1 MCPPGPRMTSEL
13 TSRDEGRQALAIT
26 AEWSE
31 VAADYDDTLA
41 EYGKVEVPGF
51 RPGRAP
57 RAAVEQ
63 RFRRQIRDDF
73 ASRCGRRLTRQAL
86 DERGLRAAAPIAVVS
101 IELEPRCSFS
111 FTAEF
116 TPLPQL
122 ELPDYTQLELDGAAD
137 DERRDEA
144 SEWLLAHT
152 PGEIPAALVRQEC
165 ERGEAGSA
173 DPGGEAWR
181 AAARRVKLLAILDQ
195 IAEEEGIH
203 VDDRD
208 VDARIARMA
217 AECGM
222 RADELHRKLERE
234 DGLTRLESL
243 LRAEQT
249 LGYLLARA
257 APNNGR
263 ENR

>member
-1 MCPPGPRMTSEL
+1 MTSEL
-13 TSRDEGRQALAIT
+13 QSRGDGRQALTIQ

-31 VAADYDDTLA
+31 VTADYEDLLA

-57 RAAVEQ
+57 RAAVER
-63 RFRRQIRDDF
+63 RFERRIRDDF
-73 ASRCGRRLTRQAL
+73 TMRCGRRLARQAL
-86 DERGLRAAAPIAVVS
+86 RERGVRTAGPIGVVS
-101 IELEPRCSFS
+101 IELEPRRSFS

-116 TPLPQL
+116 TPLPQF
-122 ELPDYTQLELDGAAD
+122 ELPDYAHLELDGAAD

-152 PGEIPAALVRQEC
+152 PGEMPAALVRQEC

-173 DPGGEAWR
+173 DPGGEVWR

-195 IAEEEGIH
+195 IAEAEGIH
-203 VDDRD
+203 VDHRD

-217 AECGM
+217 ADCGM
-222 RADELHRKLERE
+222 APEELHRKLERE

-243 LRAEQT
+243 LRAERT

-257 APNNGR
+257 APNDGR
-263 ENR
+263 ENG